1 MLHGQEI
8 YLVQDIFLDHDISM
22 ESAVHFEDK
31 LREIFAN
38 AGWRF
43 QRPLRGADDL
53 VVRAGPNRY
62 AVQIK
67 YAKEARRSLL
77 EGLVASSILRARA
90 AAHSADA
97 KPLAIIAA
105 PFISDPL
112 LKELGEFV
120 SRYGEGAAWG
130 AMDDSGLVV
139 MHGDG
144 LENIRGERSHVSKP
158 SVVQRADIFSDL
170 GQWMLK
176 VLLSH
181 QLPPELR
188 VFAPLDGSRIDNP
201 VVNARSLAMVAGV
214 SVPSASR
221 FVAALREERF
231 LLERESLLRLIRVDE
246 LLDRW
251 RGVYK
256 RRPSEV
262 RARWLFA
269 PSDGAKHLDEM
280 LQKHQQKPGERA
292 CLGLFAAC
300 AHLGFRFVRGVA
312 PHVLLERVSSEALRP
327 FGLRLA
333 EPGEAADVIA
343 RQPRFP
349 ESAFRGAAQ
358 RDGVR
363 VADVLQ
369 CWLDVA
375 DHPARGEEM
384 AEHLFERVVRP
395 SLLEVDR

>member
-1 MLHGQEI
+1 
-8 YLVQDIFLDHDISM
+8 M
-22 ESAVHFEDK
+22 ESAERFEEK
-31 LREIFAN
+31 LREILAN
-38 AGWRF
+38 AGWRL
-43 QRPLRGADDL
+43 QRPLHGPDDGVDL
-53 VVRAGPNRY
+53 VIQAGPNRY

-105 PFISDPL
+105 PSISDPL

-139 MHGDG
+139 MHGAG
-144 LENIRGERSHVSKP
+144 LENIRGERSYVSKP
-158 SVVQRADIFSDL
+158 PVVQRADIFSDL

-181 QLPPELR
+181 RLPPELR
-188 VFAPLDGSRIDNP
+188 VFAPLQNARIDNP
-201 VVNARSLAMVAGV
+201 VINARALAMVAGV

-231 LLERESLLRLIRVDE
+231 LIEKEPALRLIRVDE

-251 RGVYK
+251 RAVYK
-256 RRPSEV
+256 RPPSEV

-269 PSDGAKHLDEM
+269 PSDGAKQLDEA
-280 LQKHQQKPGERA
+280 LRKHVQKSGERA
-292 CLGLFAAC
+292 CLGLFVAC
-300 AHLGFRFVRGVA
+300 ARLGFRFVRGVA
-312 PHVLLERVSSEALRP
+312 PHMLLEHVSADILDHL
-327 FGLRLA
+327 GLRLA
-333 EPGEAADVIA
+333 EPGEPADVIA
-343 RQPRFP
+343 REPRFP
-349 ESAFRGAAQ
+349 ESAFRGAVDH
-358 RDGVR
+358 DGVR

-375 DHPARGEEM
+375 DNPARGEEM
-384 AEHLFERVVRP
+384 AEHLFDRVIRP
-395 SLLEVDR
+395 SLIEP